1 MITPETFAAIASQV
15 FSADMLPYGSP
26 VPTAP
31 ILALPSEPIWAGS
44 HTVEY
49 VTYSAAAHTV
59 SVQTSAGE
67 FDRDSSD
74 TDNDTLTRAMSV
86 ACKRIEAALT
96 ALIAV

>member
-1 MITPETFAAIASQV
+1 MITPETLAAIAGQV
-15 FSADMLPYGSP
+15 FSTDMIPYGSP

-31 ILALPSEPIWAGS
+31 ILALPSEPIWVGS

-49 VTYSAAAHTV
+49 VTYSAASHAV

-67 FDRDSSD
+67 FDRESSD
-74 TDNDTLTRAMSV
+74 PDTLTRAMSA
-86 ACKRIEAALT
+86 ACKRIEATLT